1 MQWELVA
8 TWLGLFVTVGGVV
21 FAMGKQSQ
29 KIENQKEQ
37 IDALFTQIE
46 KAQELPV
53 KLATL
58 ETDIKYLIREF
69 SDIKQMLMRRVG
81 E

>member
-1 MQWELVA
+1 M
-8 TWLGLFVTVGGVV
+8 

-37 IDALFTQIE
+37 IDTLFTQIE